1 MNQEEVRCLTS
12 LPSLDWWW
20 RSPPSCIKDAIAGQS
35 ASFGLGPSLDWET
48 GITGFASCGNEAARP
63 RREAA
68 NGRLTRDR
76 GDAFPVTYAAPSAEH
91 AAALGPTVLLSVC
104 RGHRPRRCAWLHAL
118 PLRKS
123 QMAGSAPMR
132 TASNRVA
139 AQKTEAGDAPR
150 RTMRPSARI
159 RTDQRRQRQRP
170 STGPLQRRPSACVW
184 RRNRRPEH
192 SFRPRR
198 RLLPLAWLP
207 AVETTAG
214 S

>member
-1 MNQEEVRCLTS
+1 RSRALASIDPNFFLQNMNQEEVRCLTS

-104 RGHRPRRCAWLHAL
+104 RGH
-118 PLRKS
+118 
-123 QMAGSAPMR
+123 
-132 TASNRVA
+132 
-139 AQKTEAGDAPR
+139 
-150 RTMRPSARI
+150 
-159 RTDQRRQRQRP
+159 
-170 STGPLQRRPSACVW
+170 
-184 RRNRRPEH
+184 
-192 SFRPRR
+192 
-198 RLLPLAWLP
+198 
-207 AVETTAG
+207 
-214 S
+214 